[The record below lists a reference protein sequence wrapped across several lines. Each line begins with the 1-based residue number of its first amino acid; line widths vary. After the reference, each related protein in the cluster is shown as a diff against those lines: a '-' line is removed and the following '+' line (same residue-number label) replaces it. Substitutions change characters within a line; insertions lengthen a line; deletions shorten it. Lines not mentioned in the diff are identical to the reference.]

1 MPFCFFQPLYGP
13 VRHGLDTANVFMA
26 CPTFWQRLGDVD
38 ASCGTAL
45 QYDETLFDGE
55 WMRMAH

>member
-1 MPFCFFQPLYGP
+1 
-13 VRHGLDTANVFMA
+13 MA